1 MYKYQ
6 LAVDAGLTNTVL
18 SDRILDLTRNRNR
31 TQQFKLIVVNI
42 DTGLARLY
50 NMANKSSFSFRVNS
64 RIHFTSSYIEDY
76 PEQVSK
82 ELRTQLTN
90 SKLHA

>member
-1 MYKYQ
+1 
-6 LAVDAGLTNTVL
+6 
-18 SDRILDLTRNRNR
+18 
-31 TQQFKLIVVNI
+31 VVNI

-64 RIHFTSSYIEDY
+64 RTHFTSSNIEDY

-82 ELRTQLTN
+82 ELQTQLTN

>member
-31 TQQFKLIVVNI
+31 TQQFKL
-42 DTGLARLY
+42 
-50 NMANKSSFSFRVNS
+50 
-64 RIHFTSSYIEDY
+64 H
-76 PEQVSK
+76 
-82 ELRTQLTN
+82 TQTPHTN
-90 SKLHA
+90 STLRKQLND